1 MKKAVK
7 QKEEWDESHYGA
19 DLFALKEL
27 GRRLHEVLPSGVCH
41 LDDAIQDKL
50 VIRTKAGKNQKLQLN
65 PVQREFSRNHRQHS
79 IVLKA
84 RQMGISSYIAARFFI
99 QAITRPGTLAVQ
111 VAHDQEAAEQIFRI
125 VHRFYQNLT
134 PRWRAGALRTS
145 RRNIRQLVFPK
156 LDSEYR
162 VETAG
167 DPNCGRGLTI
177 QLLHCSEIASWPGDA
192 EETMASLRAAVAVDG
207 ETVLESTPK
216 GAGGVFYNA
225 WQHADEMGVQKH
237 FYPWWMEAS
246 YRVAGAKAGRLS
258 AEEAELQRVYG
269 LSDEQIAFRRKIGT
283 SFRAL
288 APQEY
293 AESAES
299 CFLASGD
306 CIFDVAMLNAR
317 GHECVD
323 PVEVGPN
330 GDLQVWFTPQRG
342 KHYVIGVDPAGGGA
356 KGDYAAAQVIER
368 ESALQCAEL
377 RAHLPPREL
386 AQELVRLA
394 RRYNHALVAV
404 ERNNH
409 GHSVLMALENEP
421 EPVPLFGNAGTTG
434 WDTNQRTRPTM
445 VYRFVEMMHREPHL
459 FQSRRLLKECR
470 TFIRRENGTP
480 GAAQGTHDDC
490 IIAMAIALAVREE
503 VVAVPSRDGSLLLT
517 SVPN

>member
-1 MKKAVK
+1 MKKAAK
-7 QKEEWDESHYGA
+7 QEEEWDESHYGA
-19 DLFALKEL
+19 DLYTLKEL
-27 GRRLHEVLPSGVCH
+27 GRRLREEHSEGFSKLDH
-41 LDDAIQDKL
+41 LIEERL
-50 VIRTKAGKNQKLQLN
+50 MIRTKAGRNQKLQLN
-65 PVQREFSRNHRQHS
+65 PVQREFSRHHRQHS

-84 RQMGISSYIAARFFI
+84 RQMGISTYIAARFFI

-111 VAHDQEAAEQIFRI
+111 VAHNQEAAEQIFRI
-125 VHRFYQNLT
+125 VHRFYQHLT

-225 WQHADEMGVQKH
+225 WQHAEEMGVQKH

-258 AEEAELQRVYG
+258 PEEAELQRLYG
-269 LSDEQIAFRRKIGT
+269 LSDEQIAFRRKIGK
-283 SFRAL
+283 SFRTL

-306 CIFDVAMLNAR
+306 CIFDVAMLDAR
-317 GHECVD
+317 GGQCVD
-323 PVEVGPN
+323 AAEVGPN
-330 GDLQVWFTPQRG
+330 SSLQVWFPPQPG

-356 KGDYAAAQVIER
+356 KGDYCAAQVIER

-377 RAHLPPREL
+377 CGHLPPREL
-386 AQELVRLA
+386 AQEVARLA

-421 EPVPLFGNAGTTG
+421 EPVRLFRNAGGPG
-434 WDTNQRTRPTM
+434 WDTNQRTRPAM

-470 TFIRRENGTP
+470 TFVRRENGTP

-490 IIAMAIALAVREE
+490 IIAMTIALAVREE